1 MLKQRVLTAIA
12 LLAGL
17 YAALTLLDLTAW
29 GWLVAVILGLAGWEW
44 GRLSGLAPG
53 GAIGS
58 GVITFLLV
66 AAAAAFAFGPTGV
79 LPDAMRP
86 LSALHALA
94 IAFWLVVVPAWMW
107 RGGRPSGFWMA
118 LTGVVV
124 LLPPAL
130 ALIQLRAQGLVPL
143 LLLMAVVWIAD
154 IAAYFT
160 GRALGRH
167 KLAPAISPGKTWEGA
182 FGAVI
187 AVQCYGLAIK
197 PLLFTEA
204 DMPAWLV
211 WSVILLLLTA
221 VSIVGDLFE
230 SMMKRQ
236 AGIKD
241 SSQLL
246 PGHGG
251 VLDRVDSLTATLPL
265 IGFALLNLLPGAQ
278 T

>member
-1 MLKQRVLTAIA
+1 
-12 LLAGL
+12 
-17 YAALTLLDLTAW
+17 
-29 GWLVAVILGLAGWEW
+29 
-44 GRLSGLAPG
+44 
-53 GAIGS
+53 
-58 GVITFLLV
+58 
-66 AAAAAFAFGPTGV
+66 
-79 LPDAMRP
+79 
-86 LSALHALA
+86 
-94 IAFWLVVVPAWMW
+94 
-107 RGGRPSGFWMA
+107 
-118 LTGVVV
+118 
-124 LLPPAL
+124 AL

-160 GRALGRH
+160 GRAYGRH

-187 AVQCYGLAIK
+187 AVQCYGLVIK
-197 PLLFTEA
+197 PLLFAEA
-204 DMPAWLV
+204 DMPVWSV

>member
-1 MLKQRVLTAIA
+1 MLKQRILTAVL

-17 YAALTLLDLTAW
+17 YASLQFLDLAGW
-29 GWLVAVILGLAGWEW
+29 GWLVAGVLGLAGWEW
-44 GRLSGLAPG
+44 ARLSGQPAVAAIAA
-53 GAIGS
+53 GAF
-58 GVITFLLV
+58 TFVLV
-66 AAAAAFAFGPTGV
+66 ASAAHFSFDSRGVAPAAGTLLSTLHGV
-79 LPDAMRP
+79 
-86 LSALHALA
+86 A
-94 IAFWLVVVPAWMW
+94 IAFWLLVVPVWMY
-107 RGGRPSGFWMA
+107 RGGRPSRLWLM
-118 LTGVVV
+118 LTGVIV

-130 ALIQLRAQGLVPL
+130 ALIQLRAQGLLPL

-154 IAAYFT
+154 IAAYFS
-160 GRALGRH
+160 GRAFGKH

-182 FGAVI
+182 FGGVL

-197 PLLFTEA
+197 PVLFVGAQAPSALT
-204 DMPAWLV
+204 
-211 WSVILLLLTA
+211 WSVILLLLTV

-236 AGIKD
+236 AGMKD

-265 IGFALLNLLPGAQ
+265 IGFALLNLLPAGQ